1 MKFLTATLP
10 VILTATVFTY
20 LNAQT
25 HTPDT
30 AVFAK
35 IRQAEL
41 TTSQVPYLAHYLT
54 DVAGP
59 RLTNSEG
66 YRRAANWA
74 VNTMKQWG
82 LSNVAIEPWGEFG
95 KQWDIERFSIT
106 MTAPYTTPLRAY
118 PTPWSP
124 NTMGQQKGRVVVLT
138 GKQYQDTAYLAK
150 HLAEFKGKMILVTPA
165 KPLKAD
171 IFKPQAT
178 RMADT
183 TLASLGDNY
192 MVTREEVEDEIAII
206 NQLAKLDLELK
217 KAGALAL
224 IASNSKNADGTVF
237 VNGYY
242 GYKLTD
248 PETLPQVTISIED
261 AQRIKRLCE
270 SGQTVEIALD
280 LKAKFS
286 TANTQGYNVVGEIP
300 GSDPAL
306 ASQLVMLGGHLDS
319 WSAGTG
325 ATDNAAGCIV
335 MLEAVRLLDSLGLKP
350 KRTIRIALWDG
361 EEQGLLGSY
370 NYVKKH
376 FINGSTF
383 ALKPDQSKVSAY
395 FNLDNGSGKIRGIY
409 AQHNTA
415 AIPIFEAWL
424 RPLHD
429 LDATTV
435 SMSNTGS
442 TDHLSFDWAGIPGF
456 QFIQDELD
464 YETRTHHSELDD
476 YDHLQIDDLKQAAIV
491 VASFIYQAA
500 VQPDMIPRKEL
511 KKEKFVFDGF

>member
-1 MKFLTATLP
+1 MKFLSATLP
-10 VILTATVFTY
+10 AVLTVALFSY
-20 LNAQT
+20 SNAQVN
-25 HTPDT
+25 TPDT

-41 TTSQVPYLAHYLT
+41 NSSQVSYIAHYLT

-66 YRRAANWA
+66 YRRAADWA
-74 VNTMKQWG
+74 VNTMKRWG
-82 LSNVAIEPWGEFG
+82 LSKVALEPWGEFG
-95 KQWDIERFSIT
+95 KQWDIERFTIAMT
-106 MTAPYTTPLRAY
+106 MPYTTPLRAY

-124 NTMGQQKGRVVVLT
+124 STRGMLKGQVAVLT
-138 GKQYQDTAYLAK
+138 GKQYLDSGYVAK
-150 HLAEFKGKMILVTPA
+150 HMAEFKGKIILVTPT
-165 KPLKAD
+165 KPVKAD

-183 TLASLGDNY
+183 TLANLHDNY
-192 MVTREEVEDEIAII
+192 MVAREDIEGEIAFTR
-206 NQLAKLDLELK
+206 QLANLDLMLK

-248 PETLPQVTISIED
+248 PETLPQATIAIED
-261 AQRIKRLCE
+261 AQRIKRLYE

-280 LKAKFS
+280 LKARFS
-286 TANTQGYNVVGEIP
+286 TGNTKGYNVVGEIP
-300 GSDPAL
+300 GTEPGL
-306 ASQLVMLGGHLDS
+306 ASQVVMLGGHLDS

-370 NYVKKH
+370 NYVKNH
-376 FINGSTF
+376 FIDDKTF
-383 ALKPDQSKVSAY
+383 ALKPEQPKVSAY

-409 AQHNTA
+409 AQNDTA
-415 AIPIFEAWL
+415 VLPVFEAWL
-424 RPLHD
+424 QPLHD
-429 LDATTV
+429 LGTTTV

-476 YDHLQIDDLKQAAIV
+476 YEHLHMDDLEQAAIV
-491 VASFIYQAA
+491 VASFVYQAA
-500 VQPDMIPRKEL
+500 ICPSMIPRKEL
-511 KKEKFVFDGF
+511 KKEKFVFDGL